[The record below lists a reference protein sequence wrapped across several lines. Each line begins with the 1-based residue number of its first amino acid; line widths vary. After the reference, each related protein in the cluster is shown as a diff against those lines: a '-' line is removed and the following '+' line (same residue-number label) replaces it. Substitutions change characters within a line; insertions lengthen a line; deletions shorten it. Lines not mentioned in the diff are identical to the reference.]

1 LAPSRPQGAGAR
13 QALDQAL
20 ALIRSGRRDAGRAQ
34 LQALVA
40 RMPDFVEARLAM
52 GRLLQEAGEA
62 EAALAQFRRAA
73 EASRGHA
80 QVWGLYVSALAQAG
94 KGARARKVAA
104 EAPVPAAARPALRA
118 LADGAAPV
126 AAPVAAP
133 PREAVNAVL
142 TKARAGDLA
151 AARTEAL
158 ALAGRFPKS
167 ALMRNILGVLALRR
181 EDPAEAEM
189 HLRAALAL
197 DPAFVDAAANLGLA
211 LLRQAR
217 PMAAVSL
224 LRPFAVR
231 PDATVALRANLASAY
246 ARAGL
251 GDKALALSAPLLD
264 EAPGDADI
272 VAIHAEALL
281 AEGRAGEALAALQEF
296 AAGQG
301 PAFRL
306 QDLVARA
313 TEAARGRE
321 AAEAY
326 VAGLGALDP
335 ETDLR
340 LAQEQAQ
347 WGDVAGATA
356 RARALATTRPN
367 DPRPFRQIGLYG
379 RWPAGDP
386 LISELRAR
394 FADDALPPSERGRFG
409 LALAKALTDS
419 GADDDGFDVLVRA
432 NALMRSLVSYDVAD
446 DEARFARVADI
457 WDAET
462 VARLAR
468 AGDDSVAPIFIV
480 GLPRSGSTLI
490 ESVLARHGA
499 VAALGES
506 PVAAE
511 SARAHWDQPTADAVR
526 AVAAEVGPFYKAR
539 AGGRA
544 RVTDKF
550 LPNFLTAGLLAAA
563 FPRAV
568 IVEAARD
575 LRATCLSIFEN
586 PLSPAGHPY
595 SMDLAELGRFAAAY
609 ARLMDHW
616 AGVLGPRLYRCRYE
630 DLVRDPEP
638 TVRGLL
644 DALGLPFD
652 ADCLAP
658 EKQSRRVD
666 TLSVAQVRAPLHG
679 ASTDRWRRH
688 EAALAPLL
696 QTLGTI
702 GIDRERE

>member
-1 LAPSRPQGAGAR
+1 MARPGATGQGATGPAAR

-20 ALIRSGRRDAGRAQ
+20 ALIRSGQRDAARAR

-40 RMPDFVEARLAM
+40 RAPDLVEARLALA
-52 GRLLQEAGEA
+52 RLLQDAGEG
-62 EAALAQFRRAA
+62 EAALAQVRRAA
-73 EASRGHA
+73 EASGGHP
-80 QVWGLYVSALAQAG
+80 QVWGLYVSALVAAG

-104 EAPVPAAARPALRA
+104 EAPVPAAARNPLRA
-118 LADGAAPV
+118 LAEGAP
-126 AAPVAAP
+126 AAADP
-133 PREAVNAVL
+133 PREAVNAL
-142 TKARAGDLA
+142 LARARSGDLA
-151 AARTEAL
+151 TARTEAL
-158 ALAGRFPKS
+158 ALAGKFPKS
-167 ALMRNILGVLALRR
+167 ALLRNVLGVLALRR

-189 HLRAALAL
+189 HLRAALSL
-197 DPAFVDAAANLGLA
+197 RPEFVDAAANLGLA

-217 PMAAVSL
+217 PMAAVGL
-224 LRPFAVR
+224 LRPFAAR
-231 PDATVALRANLASAY
+231 PDATVAVRANLASAY

-251 GDKALALSAPLLD
+251 GDRALALTAPLLR
-264 EAPGDADI
+264 EAPRDPDL

-281 AEGRAGEALAALQEF
+281 AEGRAAEALAALSDL
-296 AAGQG
+296 AAHEG
-301 PAFRL
+301 ATFRL

-321 AAEAY
+321 AAQAY
-326 VAGLGALDP
+326 VAALGALDP

-347 WGDVAGATA
+347 WGDVAGAAA
-356 RARALATTRPN
+356 RARALAAVRPD

-379 RWPAGDP
+379 RWPKDDP
-386 LISELRAR
+386 LVAGLRAR
-394 FADDALPPSERGRFG
+394 FSDAALPASERGRFG
-409 LALAKALTDS
+409 LALAKALMDA
-419 GADDDGFDVLVRA
+419 GEGDEGFEVLVRA
-432 NALMRSLVSYDVAD
+432 NVLMRSLVLYNVAA
-446 DEARFARVADI
+446 DEARFARVAEL
-457 WDAET
+457 WGAET

-490 ESVLARHGA
+490 ESVLARHDA

-511 SARAHWDQPTADAVR
+511 IARAHWDQPTPEAVR
-526 AVAAEVGPFYKAR
+526 AVAADLAPFFAAK

-595 SMDLAELGRFAAAY
+595 SMDLAELGRHAAAY
-609 ARLMDHW
+609 GRLMDHW
-616 AGVLGPRLYRCRYE
+616 AAVLGPRLHRCRYE

-638 TVRGLL
+638 TVRALL
-644 DALGLPFD
+644 DAVGLPFD
-652 ADCLAP
+652 AACLAP
-658 EKQSRRVD
+658 ERQTRRVD

-679 ASTDRWRRH
+679 GSTDRWRRH

-696 QTLGTI
+696 QALGPS
-702 GIDRERE
+702 GGLRA